1 MNPAGVT
8 VGDKKIYVCDQG
20 VVNIRALFC
29 HASRIDQD
37 DAKESQSKEEDCT
50 VKHILSLIS
59 LEISDLVSPYAMC
72 ALAKDNFEVFVADVC
87 LGKIFSIS
95 NVVKEDYAGEL

>member
-1 MNPAGVT
+1 M
-8 VGDKKIYVCDQG
+8 GDKKIYVCDQG

-37 DAKESQSKEEDCT
+37 DAKESQSKEEDYT

-59 LEISDLVSPYAMC
+59 QEISDLVSPCAMC
-72 ALAKDNFEVFVADVC
+72 ALAKDDFEVFLTDVC
-87 LGKIFSIS
+87 LSKIFSIS
-95 NVVKEDYAGEL
+95 NVVEEDYMYVGELH